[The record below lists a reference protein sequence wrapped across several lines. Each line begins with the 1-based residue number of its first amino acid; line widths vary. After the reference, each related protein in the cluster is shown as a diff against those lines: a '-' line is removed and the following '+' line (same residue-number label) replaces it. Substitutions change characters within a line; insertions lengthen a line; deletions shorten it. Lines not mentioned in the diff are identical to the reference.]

1 MARVSKEGK
10 RNSTGPSASGG
21 AEIGWGLSAEDQ
33 EERSFLRRLAFA
45 IAVAVVAVMGVW
57 LVVTTPSQPDRAG
70 PALSALAPGEGPA
83 AYTVMLRVVPGS
95 QLEDMKQVIATD
107 PIQALAGGSAFRFL
121 ELPDGS
127 VAVCV
132 GSSADEDSPQLTQ
145 LLGRFRQMST
155 SSGARPFK
163 TAQIQ
168 RIGR

>member
-1 MARVSKEGK
+1 
-10 RNSTGPSASGG
+10 
-21 AEIGWGLSAEDQ
+21 
-33 EERSFLRRLAFA
+33 
-45 IAVAVVAVMGVW
+45 MGVW
-57 LVVTTPSQPDRAG
+57 LVVTTRPQSARPG
-70 PALSALAPGEGPA
+70 PALSALAPGEAPV

-95 QLEDMKQVIATD
+95 QLEGMKQVIATD

-132 GSSADEDSPQLTQ
+132 GGSAEEDSPELAQ

-155 SSGARPFK
+155 NSGARPFE